1 MKIPQQE
8 TARETDVGIPPN
20 FRSKVNATTFEI
32 KLIKMT
38 PVADLS
44 IEDFEEYDVVKDMI
58 HLRLIVSYNYEVE
71 EPLNSPAS
79 GFNETGYG
87 LETFK
92 IS

>member
-1 MKIPQQE
+1 
-8 TARETDVGIPPN
+8 
-20 FRSKVNATTFEI
+20 
-32 KLIKMT
+32 MT